1 MILYCTRYQSS
12 HTCTSF
18 PWKLSKSR
26 FGKCGVLLC
35 SQQFLVY
42 ALCLVSKINWN
53 PKVCVDELVI
63 PEWSSLLISA
73 AKLHHYHDCCHGYHL
88 VPSCSNTDMKSCQ
101 YLLQTTWPAVMA
113 GNILPTLKQ
122 LSNLF
127 QTCSQEN
134 WIKMVYSWNMY

>member
-18 PWKLSKSR
+18 SWKLSKSR
-26 FGKCGVLLC
+26 FGKCGFLLC

-73 AKLHHYHDCCHGYHL
+73 AKLHHYHDCCHGYQL

-101 YLLQTTWPAVMA
+101 YLLQTTCPAVSWEHFTNTKA
-113 GNILPTLKQ
+113 VKQ
-122 LSNLF
+122 SLSN
-127 QTCSQEN
+127 
-134 WIKMVYSWNMY
+134 MVPGKLN